1 MAITVLT
8 VYHTWVPLGSRQC
21 QAATEVGKPIMHHLV
36 KIEVG
41 PDTVT
46 NTGGIGLLEEYQG
59 IEDEQGD
66 LLLQQIT

>member
-1 MAITVLT
+1 VAITVLT

-21 QAATEVGKPIMHHLV
+21 QATTEVGKPIMHHLV

-46 NTGGIGLLEEYQG
+46 NMGRIGLFEECQG
-59 IEDEQGD
+59 IEDKQGD